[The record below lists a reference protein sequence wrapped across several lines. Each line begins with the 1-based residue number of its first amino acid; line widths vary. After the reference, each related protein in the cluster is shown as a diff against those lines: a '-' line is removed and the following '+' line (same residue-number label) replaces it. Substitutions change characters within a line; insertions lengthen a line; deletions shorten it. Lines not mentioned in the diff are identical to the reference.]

1 MASRIMAFTIRP
13 KSPKGTLMATTV
25 QATNVAATGGA
36 NRYPIFVGGEW
47 QTSDE
52 PLAVRNPFTGDVI
65 GVTYQASRDQ
75 LEQAIVAAEDAFAI
89 MRQMP
94 TFERVALLKAMASG
108 LKERRD
114 EIAQTIAAEAGK
126 PIRDAEV
133 ETDRGVFTLETAA
146 EEAKRMDGEVIP
158 LDLMPASKGRSGVVR
173 RFPIG
178 PIAGI
183 SPFNFPLNLALHK
196 LAPAIAAGNTIVLKP
211 PSRDPLTMLL
221 FAQIVEA
228 AGVPKGAISIMPMD
242 RDVGDALVEDPR
254 FKLLSFTGSPD
265 VGWEMKS
272 RAGMKKVVLEL
283 GGNAGVIVDADS
295 DLDFAV
301 NRIRV
306 GAFAYSG
313 QVCISV
319 QRVFVVAEVYEKFRD
334 KLIDAV
340 ATIKL
345 GDPLD
350 RTTDLGPMID
360 EKAIL
365 RTQEWID
372 QASAAGARVLTGGS
386 ADGTFYKPTVIE
398 NADPASFVCSKE
410 AFAPLVT
417 IAPVAS
423 FGEAIRKLNDS
434 DFGLQAGVF
443 TNSLEKALVAY
454 ENIEAGGVIINDVPT
469 YRIDHMP
476 YGGVKSSGL
485 GREGLKYAIEDMTEP
500 RLMVINRLES
510 EAVSL
515 D

>member
-1 MASRIMAFTIRP
+1 
-13 KSPKGTLMATTV
+13 MATTA
-25 QATNVAATGGA
+25 QDTHRDTAASA
-36 NRYPIFVGGEW
+36 KKQPIFVAGEW
-47 QTSDE
+47 QTSDD
-52 PLAVRNPFTGDVI
+52 PLAVRNPYSGDIVS
-65 GVTYQASRDQ
+65 VTYQASREQ
-75 LEQAIVAAEDAFAI
+75 LDTAIVAAARAFETT
-89 MRQMP
+89 RTMP
-94 TFERVALLKAMASG
+94 TFERVALLKGMAAG

-114 EIAQTIAAEAGK
+114 EVAHTIAAEAGK

-146 EEAKRMDGEVIP
+146 EEAKRMEGEVIP
-158 LDLMPASKGRSGVVR
+158 LDLMASSKGRYGIVK

-196 LAPAIAAGNTIVLKP
+196 IAPAIASGNTIVLKP

-221 FAQIVEA
+221 FAEIVEA
-228 AGVPKGAISIMPMD
+228 AGTPKGAVSIMPMD
-242 RDVGDALVEDPR
+242 REVGDALVDDPR

-265 VGWEMKS
+265 VGWEMKR

-283 GGNAGVIVDADS
+283 GGNAGVIVDSDS

-319 QRVFVVAEVYEKFRD
+319 QRVFVVEDVYEQFRD

-340 ATIKL
+340 ARIQL

-360 EKAIL
+360 EKAVK

-372 QASAAGARVLTGGS
+372 QATADGARVLTGGS
-386 ADGTFYKPTVIE
+386 ADGTFYPPTVIE

-417 IAPVAS
+417 IAPVKS

-434 DFGLQAGVF
+434 EYGLQAGVF
-443 TNSLEKALVAY
+443 TNSLEKALVAH
-454 ENIEAGGVIINDVPT
+454 ENIDVGGVVINDIPT

-476 YGGVKSSGL
+476 YGGVKASGL

-510 EAVSL
+510 EAVTL

>member
-1 MASRIMAFTIRP
+1 
-13 KSPKGTLMATTV
+13 MATTIQDTRSDV
-25 QATNVAATGGA
+25 TASAKS
-36 NRYPIFVGGEW
+36 YPIYVAGEW
-47 QTSDE
+47 QKSDE
-52 PLAVRNPFTGDVI
+52 PLAVRNPYSGDVV

-75 LEQAIVAAEDAFAI
+75 LEEAIVGAERAFDVT
-89 MRQMP
+89 RQMP
-94 TFERVALLKAMASG
+94 TYERVALLRAMAAG

-114 EIAQTIAAEAGK
+114 EIAVMIATEAGK
-126 PIRDAEV
+126 PIRDAEI
-133 ETDRGVFTLETAA
+133 EADRGVFTLETAA
-146 EEAKRMDGEVIP
+146 EEAKRIEGEVIP
-158 LDLMPASKGRSGVVR
+158 LDLLPSSKGRSGIVR

-196 LAPAIAAGNTIVLKP
+196 IAPAIASGNTIVLKP

-221 FAQIVEA
+221 FAEIVEA
-228 AGVPKGAISIMPMD
+228 AGVPKGAVSIMPMD
-242 RDVGDALVEDPR
+242 REVGDALVEDPR

-265 VGWEMKS
+265 VGWEMKR
-272 RAGMKKVVLEL
+272 RAGMKKVLLEL

-319 QRVFVVAEVYEKFRD
+319 QRVFVAEEVYEEFRD
-334 KLIDAV
+334 KLVAAV
-340 ATIKL
+340 STIQL

-350 RTTDLGPMID
+350 RSTDLGPMID
-360 EKAIL
+360 EKAVS
-365 RTQEWID
+365 RTQSWID
-372 QASAAGARVLTGGS
+372 AATAEGARVLTGGTS
-386 ADGTFYKPTVIE
+386 ENQFFQPTVIE
-398 NADPASFVCSKE
+398 NADPSSFVCSKE

-417 IAPVAS
+417 IAPVKS

-434 DFGLQAGVF
+434 EYGLQAGVF
-443 TNSLEKALVAY
+443 TNSLDKALAAF
-454 ENIEAGGVIINDVPT
+454 EHIETGGVIINDVPT

-476 YGGVKSSGL
+476 YGGVKASGL
-485 GREGLKYAIEDMTEP
+485 GREGLKYAIEEMTEP
-500 RLMVINRLES
+500 RLMAINRLES
-510 EAVSL
+510 QAVTL

>member
-1 MASRIMAFTIRP
+1 
-13 KSPKGTLMATTV
+13 MATTV
-25 QATNVAATGGA
+25 QESKSGTTSAKS
-36 NRYPIFVGGEW
+36 YPIYVAGEW
-47 QTSDE
+47 QSSQE
-52 PLAVRNPFTGDVI
+52 PLAVRNPFSGDVV

-75 LEQAIVAAEDAFAI
+75 LEQAIVGAERAFEVT
-89 MRQMP
+89 RKSP
-94 TFERVALLKAMASG
+94 TYERVTQLKAMAAG

-114 EIAQTIAAEAGK
+114 EVAKMIAAEAGK

-133 ETDRGVFTLETAA
+133 EADRGVFTLETAA
-146 EEAKRMDGEVIP
+146 EEAKRIDGEVIP
-158 LDLMPASKGRSGVVR
+158 LDLLPTSKGRAGVVR

-196 LAPAIAAGNTIVLKP
+196 LAPAIASGNTIVLKP

-221 FAQIVEA
+221 FAEIVEA
-228 AGVPKGAISIMPMD
+228 SGVPKGAVSIMPMD
-242 RDVGDALVEDPR
+242 REVGDALVEDPR
-254 FKLLSFTGSPD
+254 FTGSPD
-265 VGWEMKS
+265 VGWEMKR

-283 GGNAGVIVDADS
+283 GGNAGVIVDADA

-319 QRVFVVAEVYEKFRD
+319 QRVFVVEEVYEQFRD
-334 KLIDAV
+334 KLVDAV
-340 ATIKL
+340 KSIQV

-360 EKAIL
+360 EKAVT
-365 RTQEWID
+365 RTQSWID
-372 QASAAGARVLTGGS
+372 DAAADGARVLTGGS
-386 ADGTFYKPTVIE
+386 ADRGFFQPTVIE
-398 NADPASFVCSKE
+398 NADPSSFVCSKE

-417 IAPVAS
+417 IAPVKS

-434 DFGLQAGVF
+434 EYGLQAGVF
-443 TNSLEKALVAY
+443 TNSLEKALTAF
-454 ENIEAGGVIINDVPT
+454 ENIEVGGVVINDVPT

-476 YGGVKSSGL
+476 YGGVKASGL

-500 RLMVINRLES
+500 RIMVLNRLES
-510 EAVSL
+510 EAVTL

>member
-1 MASRIMAFTIRP
+1 MASTTQDARQRNAGA
-13 KSPKGTLMATTV
+13 GTARQV
-25 QATNVAATGGA
+25 
-36 NRYPIFVGGEW
+36 PIFVAGDW
-47 QTSDE
+47 QTSDD
-52 PLAVRNPFTGDVI
+52 PLDVRNPYTGEI
-65 GVTYQASRDQ
+65 IATTYQASREQ
-75 LEQAIVAAEDAFAI
+75 LEQAIQGAEQAFEI
-89 MRQMP
+89 TRKMP
-94 TFERVALLKAMASG
+94 TFERVALLDAMAAG
-108 LKERRD
+108 LAARRD
-114 EIAQTIAAEAGK
+114 EMALTIATEAGK

-133 ETDRGVFTLETAA
+133 ETDRGIFTLKTAA
-146 EEAKRMDGEVIP
+146 EEAKRLEGEVIA
-158 LDLMPASKGRSGVVR
+158 LDLMPASKGRSAIVR

-196 LAPAIAAGNTIVLKP
+196 IAPAIASGNTIVLKP

-221 FAQIVEA
+221 FAEIVEE
-228 AGVPKGAISIMPMD
+228 AGVPKGAVSIMPMD
-242 RDVGDALVEDPR
+242 REVGDALVEDPR

-265 VGWEMKS
+265 VGWAMKN

-283 GGNAGVIVDADS
+283 GGNAGVIVDSDA

-301 NRIRV
+301 NRIKV
-306 GAFAYSG
+306 GAFAYAG

-319 QRVFVVAEVYEKFRD
+319 QRVFVHEDVYDEFKD
-334 KLIDAV
+334 KLVKAV
-340 ATIKL
+340 ESIKI

-360 EKAIL
+360 RKSLL
-365 RTQEWID
+365 RTQNWVET
-372 QASAAGARVLTGGS
+372 ASAEGARVLTGGEITENVFTP
-386 ADGTFYKPTVIE
+386 AVIE
-398 NADPASFVCSKE
+398 NASSSSYVCSKE

-417 IAPVAS
+417 IAPVKS
-423 FGEAIRKLNDS
+423 FGEAIRKINDS

-454 ENIEAGGVIINDVPT
+454 ENIDVGGVVINDVPT

-476 YGGVKSSGL
+476 YGGVKASGL

-500 RLMVINRLES
+500 RIMVLNRLES
-510 EAVSL
+510 QAVSL